1 MSQLHT
7 VNKSPLDRNALES
20 AIKHA
25 TKGNSI
31 LMIEDGVYG
40 AMQGTQKSEVVS
52 NAMGDIS
59 FYVLGP
65 DLKAR
70 GIDEGRVING
80 VKVVDYS
87 GFVALVAEHDATQ
100 SWL

>member
-20 AIKHA
+20 AVTHA
-25 TKGNSI
+25 TKGSAV
-31 LMIEDGVYG
+31 LLIEDGIYG
-40 AMQGTQKSEVVS
+40 AMKGTAKS
-52 NAMGDIS
+52 ALITDAIGDIS
-59 FYVLGP
+59 FYVMGP

-70 GIDEGRVING
+70 GIDESKVIDG
-80 VKVVDYS
+80 IKVVDYK
-87 GFVALVAEHDATQ
+87 GFVDLVAEHDATQ

>member
-7 VNKSPLDRNALES
+7 VNKSPLERNTLES
-20 AIKHA
+20 AITHA
-25 TKGNSI
+25 VKGNAL

-40 AMQGTQKSEVVS
+40 AMQGTQKSDMVS
-52 NAMGDIS
+52 GAMGDIS
-59 FYVLGP
+59 FYVMGP

-70 GIDEGRVING
+70 GIDETRIIDGI
-80 VKVVDYS
+80 KIVDYS
-87 GFVALVAEHDATQ
+87 GFVALVAEHDVTQ

>member
-7 VNKSPLDRNALES
+7 VNKSPLERNTLES
-20 AIKHA
+20 AITHA
-25 TKGNSI
+25 VKGNAL

-40 AMQGTQKSEVVS
+40 AIQGTQKSGMVS
-52 NAMGDIS
+52 DAMGDIS
-59 FYVLGP
+59 FYVMGP

-70 GIDEGRVING
+70 GIDESRIIDGI
-80 VKVVDYS
+80 KVVDYS
-87 GFVALVAEHDATQ
+87 GFVALVAEHDVTQ

>member
-7 VNKSPLDRNALES
+7 VNKSPLERIALES

-25 TKGNSI
+25 VKGNAI

-40 AMQGTQKSEVVS
+40 AMQGTQKSGMVTD
-52 NAMGDIS
+52 AMGDIS
-59 FYVLGP
+59 FYVMGP

-70 GIDEGRVING
+70 GIDEARIIDGINII
-80 VKVVDYS
+80 DYN
-87 GFVALVAEHDATQ
+87 GFVTLVTEHDVTQ

>member
-20 AIKHA
+20 AINHA
-25 TKGNSI
+25 TKGNAI

-40 AMQGTQKSEVVS
+40 AMQGTQKSGMVS
-52 NAMGDIS
+52 DAMNDIS
-59 FYVLGP
+59 FYVMGP

-70 GIDEGRVING
+70 GIDEGRIIDG
-80 VKVVDYS
+80 VKVVDYN
-87 GFVALVAEHDATQ
+87 GFVALVAEHDVTQ

>member
-20 AIKHA
+20 AVLHA
-25 TKGNSI
+25 TKGSAV

-40 AMQGTQKSEVVS
+40 AMQGTSKSSIVN
-52 NAMGDIS
+52 NAMGDVS

-70 GIDEGRVING
+70 GIDEDRVIDG
-80 VKVVDYS
+80 VEIVDYS
-87 GFVALVAEHDATQ
+87 GFVELVAKHATTQ

>member
-1 MSQLHT
+1 MLHT

-25 TKGNSI
+25 TKGSAI
-31 LMIEDGVYG
+31 LLIEDGIYG
-40 AMQGTQKSEVVS
+40 AMQGTAKSEMVT
-52 NAMGDIS
+52 NAMGDVS
-59 FYVLGP
+59 FYVMGP

-70 GIDEGRVING
+70 GIAEDKVIDG
-80 VKVVDYS
+80 IKLVDYS
-87 GFVALVAEHDATQ
+87 GFVDLVAEHDVTQ

>member
-7 VNKSPLDRNALES
+7 VNKSPLERNTLES
-20 AIKHA
+20 AIAHA
-25 TKGNSI
+25 IKGNAL

-40 AMQGTQKSEVVS
+40 AMQGTHKSAIVS
-52 NAMGDIS
+52 NAMSDIS
-59 FYVLGP
+59 FYVMGP

-70 GIDEGRVING
+70 GIDEKRIIDGI
-80 VKVVDYS
+80 KIVDYS
-87 GFVALVAEHDATQ
+87 DFVALVAEHDVTQ

>member
-1 MSQLHT
+1 MLHT

-25 TKGNSI
+25 TKGSAI

-40 AMQGTQKSEVVS
+40 AIDGVS
-52 NAMGDIS
+52 KAGMVGGAMGDIA
-59 FYVLGP
+59 FYVMGP

-70 GIDEGRVING
+70 GIAEEKIING

-87 GFVALVAEHDATQ
+87 GFVDLVAEHDVTQ

>member
-20 AIKHA
+20 AVTHA
-25 TKGNSI
+25 TKGSAV
-31 LMIEDGVYG
+31 LLIEDGIYG
-40 AMQGTQKSEVVS
+40 AMKGTAKS
-52 NAMGDIS
+52 ALITDAIGDIS
-59 FYVLGP
+59 FYVMGP

-70 GIDEGRVING
+70 GIDESKVIDG
-80 VKVVDYS
+80 IKVVDYK
-87 GFVALVAEHDATQ
+87 GFVDLVAEHDVTQ

>member
-1 MSQLHT
+1 MSMLHT

-25 TKGNSI
+25 IKGNAI

-40 AMQGTQKSEVVS
+40 AMKATVKSDMVTGAIS
-52 NAMGDIS
+52 DIS
-59 FYVLGP
+59 FYVMGP

-70 GIDEGRVING
+70 GIAEDKIIDGI
-80 VKVVDYS
+80 KIVDYN
-87 GFVALVAEHDATQ
+87 GFVDLVTEHDVTQ

>member
-20 AIKHA
+20 AVNHA
-25 TKGNSI
+25 TKGSAV
-31 LMIEDGVYG
+31 LLIEDGIYG
-40 AMQGTQKSEVVS
+40 AMKGTSKSS
-52 NAMGDIS
+52 LITDAIGDVT
-59 FYVLGP
+59 FFVMGP

-70 GIDEGRVING
+70 GIDESKVIDG
-80 VKVVDYS
+80 VKVVDYK
-87 GFVALVAEHDATQ
+87 GFVDLVAEHDATQ

>member
-1 MSQLHT
+1 MTILHT

-25 TKGNSI
+25 TKGSAV
-31 LMIEDGVYG
+31 LMIEDGIYG
-40 AMQGTQKSEVVS
+40 AMKGTIKS
-52 NAMGDIS
+52 AMVTDAMKDIS
-59 FYVLGP
+59 FYVLGA

-70 GIDEGRVING
+70 GIDASRVIDG
-80 VKVVDYS
+80 IKVVDYN
-87 GFVALVAEHDATQ
+87 GFVDLVAEHNTSQ

>member
-52 NAMGDIS
+52 NAMNGIS

-70 GIDEGRVING
+70 GIDEGRVIDG
-80 VKVVDYS
+80 VKIVDYS
-87 GFVALVAEHDATQ
+87 GFVTLVADHDATQ

>member
-7 VNKSPLDRNALES
+7 VNKSPFERNALES
-20 AIKHA
+20 AITHA
-25 TKGNSI
+25 VKGNAL

-40 AMQGTQKSEVVS
+40 AMQGTQKSGMVS
-52 NAMGDIS
+52 DAINDIS
-59 FYVLGP
+59 FYVMGP

-70 GIDEGRVING
+70 GIDETRIIDGI
-80 VKVVDYS
+80 KIVDYS
-87 GFVALVAEHDATQ
+87 GFVALVAEHDVTQ

>member
-20 AIKHA
+20 AIAHA
-25 TKGNSI
+25 TKGNAV

-40 AMQGTQKSEVVS
+40 AMQGTHKSAMVSDALNEV
-52 NAMGDIS
+52 S
-59 FYVLGP
+59 FYVMGP

-70 GIDEGRVING
+70 GIDEDRIIDG

>member
-1 MSQLHT
+1 MSMLHT
-7 VNKSPLDRNALES
+7 VNKSPLDRTALES

-25 TKGNSI
+25 TKGSAI
-31 LMIEDGVYG
+31 LMIEDGIYG
-40 AMQGTQKSEVVS
+40 AMKGTIKADMVS

-59 FYVLGP
+59 FYVMGP

-70 GIDEGRVING
+70 GIAEDKVIDG
-80 VKVVDYS
+80 IKVVDYN
-87 GFVALVAEHDATQ
+87 GFVDLVAEHDCSQ

>member
-7 VNKSPLDRNALES
+7 VNKSPLERNALES
-20 AIKHA
+20 AITHA
-25 TKGNSI
+25 VKGNAL

-40 AMQGTQKSEVVS
+40 AMQGTHKSAMVS
-52 NAMGDIS
+52 DAMSDIS
-59 FYVLGP
+59 FYVMGP

-70 GIDEGRVING
+70 GIDEARIIKGI
-80 VKVVDYS
+80 KIVDYN
-87 GFVALVAEHDATQ
+87 GFVALVAEHDVTQ

>member
-7 VNKSPLDRNALES
+7 VNKSPLERNTLES
-20 AIKHA
+20 AITHA
-25 TKGNSI
+25 VKGNAL

-40 AMQGTQKSEVVS
+40 AMQGTQKSAMVS
-52 NAMGDIS
+52 DAMNDIS
-59 FYVLGP
+59 FYVMGP

-70 GIDEGRVING
+70 GMNEARIIDGI
-80 VKVVDYS
+80 KIVDYS
-87 GFVALVAEHDATQ
+87 GFVALVAEYDVTQ

>member
-7 VNKSPLDRNALES
+7 VNKSPLDRTALES
-20 AIKHA
+20 AVKHA
-25 TKGNSI
+25 TKGSAV
-31 LMIEDGVYG
+31 LMIEDGIYG
-40 AMQGTQKSEVVS
+40 AMKNTIKSS
-52 NAMGDIS
+52 LITDAMGDIS

-70 GIDEGRVING
+70 GISESQIIDGI
-80 VKVVDYS
+80 KVVDYN
-87 GFVALVAEHDATQ
+87 GFVDLVAEHNITQ